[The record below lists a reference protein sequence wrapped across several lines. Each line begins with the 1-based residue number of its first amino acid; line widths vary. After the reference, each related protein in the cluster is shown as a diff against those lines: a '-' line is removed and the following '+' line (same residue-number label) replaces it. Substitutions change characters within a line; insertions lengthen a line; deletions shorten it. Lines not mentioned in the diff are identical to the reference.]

1 MAIDGCTCV
10 VEVITRLADFQAQLR
25 AALIKKRDLHATR
38 LILVVAANATNRR
51 ALLQAG
57 AAVDDAFP
65 LGTKATLRALAA
77 GIDPGADGLVLL

>member
-1 MAIDGCTCV
+1 
-10 VEVITRLADFQAQLR
+10 
-25 AALIKKRDLHATR
+25 

-57 AAVDDAFP
+57 AAADDAFP